1 MQDEDLHGDS
11 ALELSSDAG
20 EEEAQFAG
28 MMNPDSIADPG
39 GNVPGEEAP
48 PAADAVP
55 VPDPPPPPAPPPHPQ
70 SRRDRGEQWPPGTRS
85 PWKIAKVV
93 TAGNKHTGWGAT
105 CSCHDNDTDVAH
117 GEYPACKKQ
126 IVLPTQ
132 EGKLRMMQWLLSG
145 RAIANQGEA
154 RKEHVRLN
162 ARSLPLRSE
171 EDMLQEALLIWPLQP
186 AAAPAAAE
194 RRRR

>member
-1 MQDEDLHGDS
+1 
-11 ALELSSDAG
+11 
-20 EEEAQFAG
+20 
-28 MMNPDSIADPG
+28 
-39 GNVPGEEAP
+39 
-48 PAADAVP
+48 
-55 VPDPPPPPAPPPHPQ
+55 
-70 SRRDRGEQWPPGTRS
+70 
-85 PWKIAKVV
+85 
-93 TAGNKHTGWGAT
+93 
-105 CSCHDNDTDVAH
+105 
-117 GEYPACKKQ
+117 
-126 IVLPTQ
+126 
-132 EGKLRMMQWLLSG
+132 MMQWLLSG